1 MPRAKH
7 PKTKTPSG
15 PPIGSWRDL
24 LDGRRLTP
32 MFKQYLEL
40 RAEVPDAVLLYRMG
54 DFYEVF
60 FEDAHLC
67 ARELDLTLTA
77 RDKLGENPI
86 AMAGVPHHAIA
97 GYKKRLVE
105 SGHKVAL
112 AEQVED
118 PKLAKG
124 LVRRAIVE
132 IITPGLIL
140 DPEQLDAR
148 ADNYLLA
155 LHPDGRGRVG
165 LAAIDI
171 STGAFLCTELDDGP
185 TLSAELDR
193 LAPREV
199 LYCDD
204 EEGAPWLAALQAG
217 DAVRWSP
224 VSAAG
229 FLLHAA
235 VNDLCALFG
244 VRDLSGF
251 GVEDQTLALQAAGA
265 ILVYLRESHVD
276 TLGHVRPL
284 RPYRLE
290 QFMVLDE
297 ATRRNLELFRTMA
310 DGRRKGSLLGLMD
323 RAVTGMG
330 SRRLRS
336 WIGAPL
342 LDPAEI
348 EARLEAVDL
357 LVSTPELRQQLRD
370 KLDAVFDIE
379 RLNAKVQSG
388 RASPKDLVALRRSLE
403 QAPGI
408 DALLD
413 RPETGAM
420 EAFAPLPDLSGLCDA
435 IGSTLVDDPPGVTK
449 DGGLIRDGVHPELD
463 ELISLS
469 RDGKSALAALEASER
484 EATGV
489 GSLKVRYNRVF
500 GYYIEVSRANLH
512 KVPEHY
518 IRKQTL
524 ANAERY
530 FTEELKDWENKVL
543 GAEDRRITLEIELF
557 QQLRDTV
564 AAAAAPLGEI
574 AVRIATID
582 ALAGLAEVAV
592 RNGYVRPEIEAG
604 RRLHI
609 VGGRHPVIEQMNLGE
624 RFVPNDTTLD
634 PDDEQLLIVSGPN
647 MAGKSTVMR
656 QVALIALMAQAG
668 SFVPAE
674 AASIG
679 VVDRIFTRV
688 GASDNIARGQSTF
701 MVEMSETA
709 AILHHATDRSL
720 AILDEIGRGTSTF
733 DGLAIAWAVAE
744 HIADVIGCRTM
755 FATHY
760 HELAELAVTRPHVAN
775 YTIAVSE
782 IADSVIFL
790 RRLRKGSASRSYGIQ
805 VAKLAGLPEDVLVR
819 AREVLS
825 NLEHAS
831 RDEIGAPKIAR
842 GRGAVKP
849 PTAQLHLF
857 GESSPLRDELLKI
870 DVNTLTPLE
879 ALNLLAEL
887 RARAE
892 SL

>member
-1 MPRAKH
+1 M
-7 PKTKTPSG
+7 
-15 PPIGSWRDL
+15 
-24 LDGRRLTP
+24 
-32 MFKQYLEL
+32 
-40 RAEVPDAVLLYRMG
+40 
-54 DFYEVF
+54 
-60 FEDAHLC
+60 
-67 ARELDLTLTA
+67 
-77 RDKLGENPI
+77 
-86 AMAGVPHHAIA
+86 
-97 GYKKRLVE
+97 
-105 SGHKVAL
+105 
-112 AEQVED
+112 
-118 PKLAKG
+118 
-124 LVRRAIVE
+124 
-132 IITPGLIL
+132 
-140 DPEQLDAR
+140 
-148 ADNYLLA
+148 
-155 LHPDGRGRVG
+155 
-165 LAAIDI
+165 
-171 STGAFLCTELDDGP
+171 
-185 TLSAELDR
+185 
-193 LAPREV
+193 
-199 LYCDD
+199 
-204 EEGAPWLAALQAG
+204 
-217 DAVRWSP
+217 
-224 VSAAG
+224 
-229 FLLHAA
+229 
-235 VNDLCALFG
+235 
-244 VRDLSGF
+244 
-251 GVEDQTLALQAAGA
+251 
-265 ILVYLRESHVD
+265 
-276 TLGHVRPL
+276 
-284 RPYRLE
+284 
-290 QFMVLDE
+290 
-297 ATRRNLELFRTMA
+297 
-310 DGRRKGSLLGLMD
+310 
-323 RAVTGMG
+323 
-330 SRRLRS
+330 
-336 WIGAPL
+336 
-342 LDPAEI
+342 
-348 EARLEAVDL
+348 
-357 LVSTPELRQQLRD
+357 
-370 KLDAVFDIE
+370 
-379 RLNAKVQSG
+379 
-388 RASPKDLVALRRSLE
+388 
-403 QAPGI
+403 
-408 DALLD
+408 
-413 RPETGAM
+413 
-420 EAFAPLPDLSGLCDA
+420 
-435 IGSTLVDDPPGVTK
+435 
-449 DGGLIRDGVHPELD
+449 
-463 ELISLS
+463 
-469 RDGKSALAALEASER
+469 
-484 EATGV
+484 
-489 GSLKVRYNRVF
+489 F

-592 RNGYVRPEIEAG
+592 RNGYVRPDIEAG

-825 NLEHAS
+825 NLEQAS